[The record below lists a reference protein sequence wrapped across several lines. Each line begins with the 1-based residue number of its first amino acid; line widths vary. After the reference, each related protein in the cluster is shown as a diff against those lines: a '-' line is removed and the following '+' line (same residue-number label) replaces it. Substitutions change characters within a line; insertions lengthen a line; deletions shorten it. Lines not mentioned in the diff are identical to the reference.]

1 MSLTRQ
7 WNGNKEDWGNGSKSA
22 TVVYTGPWTSRAA
35 DKDAVLAGSHPDYP
49 VLKAAT
55 DSIELLNDAS
65 DTGGPLTAKHTVA
78 YNDPTS
84 NPDDNNNQP
93 QNNLS
98 DWMEHWE
105 AGGEAITVGLGYKWH
120 TAPNDPITKASVSAV
135 KMFPTATIS
144 LTGTTSLFTAAKKT
158 VLLNLVGKTNKN
170 AVIIKGLSYGAEH
183 LLYLGTGA
191 DQLGVN
197 AATSDLYKLQYNY
210 AYHHDNTWNEFWRED
225 LPGGPGFDQLNALDD
240 ANKHPY
246 DSTIF
251 SDMDPKHW

>member
-22 TVVYTGPWTSRAA
+22 TVIYTGPWSTRAA
-35 DKDAVLAGSHPDYP
+35 DKNAILAAAHPDYSI
-49 VLKAAT
+49 LKAAT
-55 DSIELLNDAS
+55 DSIEPLNDAS

-78 YNDPTS
+78 FNDPTS

-105 AGGEAITVGLGYKWH
+105 AGGEAITIGMGYQWH
-120 TAPNDPITKASVSAV
+120 TAPTDKITKSGVSAV

-144 LTGTTSLFTAAKKT
+144 LTGTTSVFTSTQKT
-158 VLLNLVGKTNKN
+158 IMLNLVGKINAN
-170 AVIIKGLSYGAEH
+170 AVTIKGLLYDADH

-191 DQLGVN
+191 DQLGTN
-197 AATSDLYKLQYNY
+197 AAGSDLYKLQYNY
-210 AYHHDNTWNEFWRED
+210 AYHHDNTWNELWRED
-225 LPGGPGFDQLNALDD
+225 LPGGPGFDQMNAIDD
-240 ANKHPY
+240 VAKHPY
-246 DSTIF
+246 VSAEF
-251 SDMDPKHW
+251 SDMDPQYW